1 MLASN
6 NGDPRQCAA
15 NLLKLTRGE
24 NPYDRIKGIDAA
36 ITDAPSASA
45 RYDAIAE
52 AEWVLDTYEP
62 RVEVE
67 GIDFEAPD
75 AQGGDFSTI
84 TQIKLREEED
94 ELQFIETDA
103 GQIYDFIMYV
113 LENGVTEELYPGDE
127 RRIFGETLATLVVA
141 LYSTMNDSAKQ
152 STLRYARG
160 DVLDALGEFAGVFRI
175 EALPATTTVRFSLK
189 EAVTQNIIITK
200 GTRVTSD
207 YSRYF
212 KTTETTVLQAGSLYV
227 DAEVESE
234 EGGTTYNDIP
244 VGEINV
250 LVDMI
255 PFIDGVSNTEE
266 TAGGGDEENDEDLRE
281 RIRLAP
287 ASRSTAGPKNSYK
300 YYAVSA
306 DATVADAH
314 VSSPSPGVVVITPI
328 LYGGEIPDQSVLD
341 KVLAACNADDVR
353 PLTDKVEV
361 SAPTIQSYDIELKYY
376 TTAANETAVVENIE
390 SSGGSIDQ
398 YIYWQGSSLDRNI
411 NPDYLRKLILCP
423 EDSDGNHLTGADRVD
438 IIKPVYTELSATTVA
453 KFSGK
458 LTVSHEVEG

>member
-1 MLASN
+1 MS
-6 NGDPRQCAA
+6 
-15 NLLKLTRGE
+15 
-24 NPYDRIKGIDAA
+24 
-36 ITDAPSASA
+36 
-45 RYDAIAE
+45 
-52 AEWVLDTYEP
+52 
-62 RVEVE
+62 
-67 GIDFEAPD
+67 
-75 AQGGDFSTI
+75 STS
-84 TQIKLREEED
+84 

-103 GQIYDFIMYV
+103 GQIYDFILYV

-127 RRIFGETLATLVVA
+127 RRIFGEALTSLVVA
-141 LYSTMNDSAKQ
+141 LYSTMNDSVKQ

-160 DVLDALGEFAGVFRI
+160 EVLDALGEFAGVYRI

-189 EAVTQNIIITK
+189 EAVSQNIIITK

-212 KTTETTVLQAGSLYV
+212 HTKETAVLQAGSVYADV
-227 DAEVESE
+227 EVEST
-234 EGGTTYNDIP
+234 EGGSNYNDIP

-250 LVDMI
+250 LVDLI
-255 PFIDGVSNTEE
+255 PFIDGVSNLSKTD
-266 TAGGGDEENDEDLRE
+266 GGGDEEGDEDLRE

-314 VSSPSPGVVVITPI
+314 VASPSPGVVLVTPI
-328 LYGGEIPDQSVLD
+328 LYGGEIPDQTILD

-361 SAPTIQSYDIELKYY
+361 SAPTTQSYDIELTYY

-390 SSGGSIDQ
+390 ADGGSIDQ
-398 YIYWQGSSLDRNI
+398 YVYWQGSSLDRNI

-423 EDSDGNHLTGADRVD
+423 EDSEGNHLTGADRVV
-438 IIKPVYTELSATTVA
+438 ITKPVYTELSATTVA
-453 KFSGK
+453 KFSGSLK
-458 LTVSHEVEG
+458 VSHEVEG

>member
-1 MLASN
+1 MS
-6 NGDPRQCAA
+6 
-15 NLLKLTRGE
+15 
-24 NPYDRIKGIDAA
+24 
-36 ITDAPSASA
+36 
-45 RYDAIAE
+45 
-52 AEWVLDTYEP
+52 
-62 RVEVE
+62 
-67 GIDFEAPD
+67 
-75 AQGGDFSTI
+75 STS
-84 TQIKLREEED
+84 

-103 GQIYDFIMYV
+103 GKIYDFIMYV

-234 EGGTTYNDIP
+234 EGGAAYNEIP

-266 TAGGGDEENDEDLRE
+266 TAGGGDEEKDEDLRE

-306 DATVADAH
+306 DATVTDAH
-314 VSSPSPGVVVITPI
+314 ISSPSPGVVVITPI

>member
-1 MLASN
+1 MS
-6 NGDPRQCAA
+6 
-15 NLLKLTRGE
+15 
-24 NPYDRIKGIDAA
+24 
-36 ITDAPSASA
+36 
-45 RYDAIAE
+45 
-52 AEWVLDTYEP
+52 
-62 RVEVE
+62 
-67 GIDFEAPD
+67 
-75 AQGGDFSTI
+75 STS
-84 TQIKLREEED
+84 

-103 GQIYDFIMYV
+103 GQIYDFILYV

-127 RRIFGETLATLVVA
+127 RRIFGEALTSLVVA

-160 DVLDALGEFAGVFRI
+160 EVLDALGEFAGVYRI

-189 EAVTQNIIITK
+189 EAVSQNIIITK

-212 KTTETTVLQAGSLYV
+212 HTKETAVLQAGSVYADV
-227 DAEVESE
+227 EVEST
-234 EGGTTYNDIP
+234 EGGSNYNDIP

-250 LVDMI
+250 LVDLI
-255 PFIDGVSNTEE
+255 PFIDGVSNLSKTD
-266 TAGGGDEENDEDLRE
+266 GGGDEEGDEDLRE

-314 VSSPSPGVVVITPI
+314 VASPSPGVVLVTPI
-328 LYGGEIPDQSVLD
+328 LYGGEIPDQTILD
-341 KVLAACNADDVR
+341 KVLVACNADDVR

-361 SAPTIQSYDIELKYY
+361 SAPTTQSYDIELTYY

-390 SSGGSIDQ
+390 ADGGSIDQ
-398 YIYWQGSSLDRNI
+398 YVYWQGSSLDRNI

-423 EDSDGNHLTGADRVD
+423 EDSEGNHLTGADRVV
-438 IIKPVYTELSATTVA
+438 ITKPVYTELDATTVA
-453 KFSGK
+453 KFSGSLK
-458 LTVSHEVEG
+458 VSHEVEG